1 MPSPVCTGV
10 INLERSTTMTA
21 RFMVLYGTP
30 AEPAAF
36 DRYYRDVHL
45 PLAHQ
50 LPGLRSYTV
59 ARDASPVR
67 GSDPYYII
75 AELEWDSMEDLRAAF
90 ASPEGQSASADAARL
105 AEMAPM
111 HSMIFT
117 PAETLA

>member
-1 MPSPVCTGV
+1 
-10 INLERSTTMTA
+10 MTA
-21 RFMVLYGTP
+21 RFIVLYGTP
-30 AEPAAF
+30 ADPAAF
-36 DRYYRDVHL
+36 EQYYNDVHL

-67 GSDPYYII
+67 GGDPYYLI

-90 ASPEGQSASADAARL
+90 ASPQGQASAADAARL

-117 PAETLA
+117 PAETLAESLT